1 MIFLNIPVKED
12 NLYVQIIPVLVKE
25 VFEEVRH
32 RLICDVATHNNVPET
47 LNGSTG
53 FVYLNLISPASL
65 FIALLTLSR
74 YSSIL
79 YSLYRRSLGCFSFL
93 QEMEI

>member
-12 NLYVQIIPVLVKE
+12 NLYVQIVPVLVKE

-32 RLICDVATHNNVPET
+32 RLICYVATHNNVPET

-53 FVYLNLISPASL
+53 FV
-65 FIALLTLSR
+65 
-74 YSSIL
+74 
-79 YSLYRRSLGCFSFL
+79 
-93 QEMEI
+93 